1 MKETRSVPSWVNEE
15 RAFDVSA
22 LKVNVLSIVRF
33 VYFLNL
39 KTNFPELFSN
49 LRFDDS
55 GWSKW
60 NSITECETKFP
71 QDKQLTGFQQ
81 LLVIQAFRP
90 DRLES
95 AMRSFVCDLLGIN
108 DISPETLNLKKLYA
122 KETIATEPILII
134 ISPGADPSA
143 ELRDLA
149 TEITGKDRYSEVN
162 NTLLTSIFTLS
173 FRSLWDKDKCK

>member
-1 MKETRSVPSWVNEE
+1 MN
-15 RAFDVSA
+15 
-22 LKVNVLSIVRF
+22 
-33 VYFLNL
+33 
-39 KTNFPELFSN
+39 
-49 LRFDDS
+49 
-55 GWSKW
+55 
-60 NSITECETKFP
+60 ECESNFP
-71 QDKQLTGFQQ
+71 QDKQMTAFQQ

-95 AMRSFVCDLLGIN
+95 AMRQFACDLLNIP
-108 DISPETLNLKKLYA
+108 DISPETLNLKKLYT

-162 NTLLTSIFTLS
+162 PIVFFS
-173 FRSLWDKDKCK
+173 FRKPILLRLGCDGSRSNASRS

>member
-1 MKETRSVPSWVNEE
+1 MDVKETRSLPSWVNEE
-15 RAFDVSA
+15 RAFDVST
-22 LKVNVLSIVRF
+22 LKVISHLLFFSVHLSVF
-33 VYFLNL
+33 VFF

-55 GWSKW
+55 AWSKW

-71 QDKQLTGFQQ
+71 QDKQLTAFQQ
-81 LLVIQAFRP
+81 ILVIQAFRP

-95 AMRSFVCDLLGIN
+95 TMRAFACDLLGIH
-108 DISPETLNLKKLYA
+108 DISPETLNLKKLYS
-122 KETIATEPILII
+122 KETIATEPILIL

-149 TEITGKDRYSEVN
+149 TEIVGKDRYSEVKDC
-162 NTLLTSIFTLS
+162 S
-173 FRSLWDKDKCK
+173 FH

>member
-1 MKETRSVPSWVNEE
+1 MN
-15 RAFDVSA
+15 
-22 LKVNVLSIVRF
+22 
-33 VYFLNL
+33 
-39 KTNFPELFSN
+39 
-49 LRFDDS
+49 
-55 GWSKW
+55 
-60 NSITECETKFP
+60 ECESSFP
-71 QDKQLTGFQQ
+71 QDKQMTAFQQ

-95 AMRSFVCDLLGIN
+95 AMRQFACSLL
-108 DISPETLNLKKLYA
+108 DIPDVSPETLNLKKLYT

-162 NTLLTSIFTLS
+162 LIVFLPFRRSIRLLLDCYGS
-173 FRSLWDKDKCK
+173 RSNANRS